1 MDISDSDSDNNN
13 PDEPT
18 MDGDNFDNGMS
29 SASDDE
35 PGRDKGMK
43 VGLIFSGHLSK
54 LNLRISYGIADFCC
68 RVSESVNMCV

>member
-43 VGLIFSGHLSK
+43 FGLIFYGNLSK
-54 LNLRISYGIADFCC
+54 
-68 RVSESVNMCV
+68 